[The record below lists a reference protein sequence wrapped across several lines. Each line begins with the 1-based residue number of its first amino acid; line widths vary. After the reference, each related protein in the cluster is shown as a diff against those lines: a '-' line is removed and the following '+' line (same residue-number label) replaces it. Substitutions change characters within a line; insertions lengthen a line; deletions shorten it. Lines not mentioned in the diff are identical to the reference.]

1 MPRIIRLIDMGD
13 GLYQRK
19 VITEVT
25 RGDFCGKLRVAGTR
39 KRRAKVIGE
48 YRRWYRD
55 NTK

>member
-25 RGDFCGKLRVAGTR
+25 RGDFCGKLRVAGTK

-48 YRRWYRD
+48 YRTWFLD
-55 NTK
+55 HIK